1 MKKIPNLSEFE
12 LSLIKIIWE
21 KRKAT
26 VKEVWQAAFPEQE
39 KAYTTVQTYLERM
52 VEKGLLKKR
61 KLGLVNFYSARIS
74 REALVK
80 KSSETLAARIFNG
93 SIGQFAAFLLKDC
106 QLSDKELEEIK
117 KLINEKENEQ

>member
-1 MKKIPNLSEFE
+1 MKKNSNLSEFE
-12 LSLIKIIWE
+12 WSLMKIVWE

-74 REALVK
+74 RETLVK

-106 QLSDKELEEIK
+106 QLSEKELEEIK

>member
-1 MKKIPNLSEFE
+1 MKKNSNLSEFE
-12 LSLIKIIWE
+12 WSLMKIIWE

-74 REALVK
+74 RETLVK

-106 QLSDKELEEIK
+106 QLSDKELQEIK
-117 KLINEKENEQ
+117 KLLNEKENEQ